1 MEVDMRYS
9 VDPDRVRAAGAE
21 VGGAAGMLDRVQPS
35 DCLAPLAGAF
45 RGSLTSAELGAL
57 GRAWSDRVLSVR
69 IGVRGLGHGLSAAA
83 AAYEAVEAVVQRSVE
98 SVGSLAAG
106 SGSESSGALGEAAR

>member
-21 VGGAAGMLDRVQPS
+21 VGDAAGMLDRVQPS
-35 DCLAPLAGAF
+35 GCLAPLAGAF

-83 AAYEAVEAVVQRSVE
+83 AAYEAVEAVVQRSVD
-98 SVGSLAAG
+98 SVGAPTTG
-106 SGSESSGALGEAAR
+106 PGSESSAALGEAAR